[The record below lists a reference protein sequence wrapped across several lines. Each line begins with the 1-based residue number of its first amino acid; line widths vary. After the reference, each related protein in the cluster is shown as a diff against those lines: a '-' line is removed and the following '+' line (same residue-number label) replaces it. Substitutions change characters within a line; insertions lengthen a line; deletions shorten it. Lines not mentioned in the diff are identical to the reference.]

1 MFSADRFGCKNGL
14 RAETK
19 LQDENRL
26 RNENKRRAET
36 EMAMSQTDNR
46 RGEAE
51 LRAARA
57 DQRGLLWA
65 VALFSVFANAL
76 QLTGSL
82 YMLQVYDRVL
92 GSRSEATL
100 VALSILVTFLFLA
113 LGILDNVRARVMA
126 RIGAKM
132 QDRLDR
138 RVFSAAMR
146 RLTLQPN
153 EPTAIAAQRDLEAIQ
168 RLWASPVLLALFD
181 LPFMPLFF
189 IAIYIFHPYLF
200 ILSLVGGIIL
210 VIVTILNQR
219 LTLAPLNRTNNLTLG
234 AERMSDLIKGES
246 ETVQALGMTSATFDR
261 WQKARGAALAASI
274 KAGDLAGSFGGISK
288 TFRVFLQSAMLGL
301 GAYLVLQ
308 GQLSSGAMIAGSIL
322 MGRALSP
329 IEQVIGQW
337 AVITRA
343 QEANRRLSDLL
354 TKMPEEP
361 PRTALPHPK
370 AVLEAQ
376 NLTVIPPGEQQAVLR
391 AINFRLEPG
400 QALGVIGPS
409 GAGKSTLAR
418 ALIGVWKPAG
428 GKVRLDGATLDQYD
442 PDVLGSY
449 VGYLPQRITL
459 FDGTI
464 AENIA
469 RLQDHADAAKIVD
482 AAKRAA
488 AHEMII
494 KLPEGY
500 DTRISQIGGRLSGG
514 QIQRI
519 GLARALFNNPVILV
533 LDEPNSNLDN
543 DGTIALNTAIRTT
556 KEAGGA
562 VLIMAHRPAAIQ
574 ECELLLVLED
584 GMRRAFGPR
593 DAVLR
598 EMVKNHSQIT
608 QATAPGGV
616 S

>member
-1 MFSADRFGCKNGL
+1 
-14 RAETK
+14 
-19 LQDENRL
+19 
-26 RNENKRRAET
+26 
-36 EMAMSQTDNR
+36 MAMSQIDNR

-100 VALSILVTFLFLA
+100 VALSVLVTFLFLA

-200 ILSLVGGIIL
+200 LLSLVGGVVL

-219 LTLAPLNRTNNLTLG
+219 LTLAPLTRTNNLTLG

-246 ETVQALGMTSATFDR
+246 ETVQALGMTTAAFDR

-288 TFRVFLQSAMLGL
+288 TFRVFLQSAMLGM
-301 GAYLVLQ
+301 GAWLVLK
-308 GQLSSGAMIAGSIL
+308 GELSSGAMIAGSIL

-354 TKMPEEP
+354 SRVPEEP

-418 ALIGVWKPAG
+418 ALINVWKPAG

-442 PDVLGSY
+442 PDILGSY
-449 VGYLPQRITL
+449 IGYLPQRITL

-488 AHEMII
+488 AHDMII

-519 GLARALFNNPVILV
+519 GLARALYNNPVILV

-598 EMVKNHSQIT
+598 EMVKNHNQIT
-608 QATAPGGV
+608 TATAPGGV

>member
-1 MFSADRFGCKNGL
+1 
-14 RAETK
+14 
-19 LQDENRL
+19 
-26 RNENKRRAET
+26 
-36 EMAMSQTDNR
+36 MSQTDNR

-92 GSRSEATL
+92 GSRSVPTL
-100 VALSILVTFLFLA
+100 IALSVLVTFLFLA

-200 ILSLVGGIIL
+200 VLAFVGGIIL

-219 LTLAPLNRTNNLTLG
+219 LTLAPLTRTNNLTLG

-246 ETVQALGMTSATFDR
+246 ETVQALGMTTATFDR

-288 TFRVFLQSAMLGL
+288 TFRVFLQSAMLGM

-370 AVLEAQ
+370 AILEAQ

-428 GKVRLDGATLDQYD
+428 GKVRLDGATLDQYE
-442 PDVLGSY
+442 PDILGSY